1 MRKSSPVL
9 AKFECSLLYFRDSR
23 GNTEVILCSRFESLP
38 DSTFLRLLAADALR
52 PCCAPRLPDQC
63 RLTACCDGA
72 GQDKKTDDLKPADP
86 DTGESTVEESTL
98 GLLPYPFEKRGVS
111 PCSQPSST
119 AMRLVPAQKTRNC
132 VTGTVSISASTI
144 RRWC

>member
-1 MRKSSPVL
+1 MPYVLVVLLVCLISAGSPR
-9 AKFECSLLYFRDSR
+9 AAMAQDS
-23 GNTEVILCSRFESLP
+23 
-38 DSTFLRLLAADALR
+38 
-52 PCCAPRLPDQC
+52 
-63 RLTACCDGA
+63 
-72 GQDKKTDDLKPADP
+72 DKKTDDLKPADP